1 MQMNEQLI
9 FASLDY
15 GIMQMNMHAIPKIFT
30 NKIKS
35 NLTRRQKLS
44 LTSPR
49 VALAATRAAASDR
62 TATARGS
69 YDTRPWS
76 CRRRSS
82 TPEARPETRMAGGK
96 DLLARA
102 AGRLPP
108 SPRRCPPHLF
118 VVPLG
123 GLSRG
128 ARTVAQA
135 SMVSAAR
142 ARLPVVG
149 VRWLPARLP
158 MVGAWRAAAAA
169 WLPVGCPAARHLA
182 LSAWP
187 PVVTPL
193 RQLHLRFW
201 CWKG

>member
-1 MQMNEQLI
+1 MILFSEKRRRLKKWI
-9 FASLDY
+9 CPTSLLRRLGRRHPTSPPGAPPTPVRSPAAAGSPIRDED
-15 GIMQMNMHAIPKIFT
+15 G
-30 NKIKS
+30 
-35 NLTRRQKLS
+35 RRQ
-44 LTSPR
+44 
-49 VALAATRAAASDR
+49 
-62 TATARGS
+62 GS
-69 YDTRPWS
+69 AHILW
-76 CRRRSS
+76 
-82 TPEARPETRMAGGK
+82 ET
-96 DLLARA
+96 RA
-102 AGRLPP
+102 AGRLPPSPPP

-158 MVGAWRAAAAA
+158 MVGAWRASAAA

-193 RQLHLRFW
+193 RQLHLRLW
-201 CWKG
+201 CWNG

>member
-1 MQMNEQLI
+1 MRIEI
-9 FASLDY
+9 GIETRVYKGAS
-15 GIMQMNMHAIPKIFT
+15 PK
-30 NKIKS
+30 KV
-35 NLTRRQKLS
+35 NLPPRRS
-44 LTSPR
+44 CGNS
-49 VALAATRAAASDR
+49 
-62 TATARGS
+62 GGG
-69 YDTRPWS
+69 TRPH
-76 CRRRSS
+76 RQ
-82 TPEARPETRMAGGK
+82 G
-96 DLLARA
+96 LLRHPSVLLPHA

-158 MVGAWRAAAAA
+158 MVGAWRAAAVA
-169 WLPVGCPAARHLA
+169 WLPVGYPAARRLA
-182 LSAWP
+182 LSAWS
-187 PVVTPL
+187 PVVIPL

>member
-1 MQMNEQLI
+1 MRIEI
-9 FASLDY
+9 GIETRVYKGAS
-15 GIMQMNMHAIPKIFT
+15 PK
-30 NKIKS
+30 KV
-35 NLTRRQKLS
+35 NLPPRRSCGNSGGGTRPHRQGLLRHPSVVLPPPEFDAGSPARDEDGRRQGS
-44 LTSPR
+44 
-49 VALAATRAAASDR
+49 
-62 TATARGS
+62 ARIL
-69 YDTRPWS
+69 W
-76 CRRRSS
+76 
-82 TPEARPETRMAGGK
+82 ET
-96 DLLARA
+96 RA

-128 ARTVAQA
+128 AWTVAQA

-142 ARLPVVG
+142 ARLPMVG
-149 VRWLPARLP
+149 IRWLPARLP

-169 WLPVGCPAARHLA
+169 WLPVGYPAARRLA

-193 RQLHLRFW
+193 RQLHLRLW

>member
-1 MQMNEQLI
+1 MRFHNNMYDDP
-9 FASLDY
+9 FFRKAAS
-15 GIMQMNMHAIPKIFT
+15 PK
-30 NKIKS
+30 KVD
-35 NLTRRQKLS
+35 L
-44 LTSPR
+44 PH
-49 VALAATRAAASDR
+49 VALAATRAAAPDR
-62 TATARGS
+62 TARGS
-69 YDTRPWS
+69 SDTRPWS

-82 TPEARPETRMAGGK
+82 TPEARLETRMAGGK
-96 DLLARA
+96 DLLASCGKHVLL
-102 AGRLPP
+102 AGFP

-169 WLPVGCPAARHLA
+169 WLPVGYPAARRLA